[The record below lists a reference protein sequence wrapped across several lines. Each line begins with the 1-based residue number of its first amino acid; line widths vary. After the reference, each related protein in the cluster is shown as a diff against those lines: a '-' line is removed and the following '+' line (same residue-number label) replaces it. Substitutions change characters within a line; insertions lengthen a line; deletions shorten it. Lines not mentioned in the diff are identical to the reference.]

1 MVIRKQFRR
10 RPKILCSVRM
20 EQTRSSGIRVRK
32 GHPLPLIC
40 VGDAYIPLGQ
50 DGCQA
55 TDSHSRGVRKLVV
68 PEPPEPTSVHPSFLT
83 VPLSFG
89 LETVACFPK
98 SYRWM
103 SEEAR
108 SRSLDSGTA
117 SSSPGVGSSPRRRL
131 DRLTGVCAADG
142 RFLEL
147 DGLEVNASTFG
158 PP

>member
-1 MVIRKQFRR
+1 MTYTH
-10 RPKILCSVRM
+10 
-20 EQTRSSGIRVRK
+20 EGRSGARVRK

-55 TDSHSRGVRKLVV
+55 TDSHSCGVRKLVV
-68 PEPPEPTSVHPSFLT
+68 PEPPEPTTVHPSFLT

-117 SSSPGVGSSPRRRL
+117 SSSPTASVPTSSSPL
-131 DRLTGVCAADG
+131 SDVTVGI
-142 RFLEL
+142 
-147 DGLEVNASTFG
+147 
-158 PP
+158 